1 MGYLPGAP
9 ISRKCRPQRS
19 RYFGGH
25 RTSSRRCPRTPPCYH
40 SNLRIGIHTSIATS
54 LENAALKASGLGAN
68 TFQIFS
74 SSPRMWRASPHGAE
88 PIRSLRRARERL
100 DLYPLAIHANYLVN
114 LASLDPVIRARSIA
128 SFRSEIERAAAIGAE
143 YLVLHPGSYKGQSL
157 EEGIAAFVLGLRDA
171 AAGAA
176 RDGVTV
182 LLENTVGCGA
192 QIGGRFEELRAIRD
206 YASEL
211 ADVPVGY
218 CLDTCHLLGA
228 GYDVASEAGLHETV
242 RQAGAVLGIENVRL
256 MHANDSKGPLG
267 SHVDRH
273 ANIGEG
279 HIGKAGFRRI
289 LAHPKLR
296 RIPFILE
303 TPVAQDGDDRRNLEN
318 LKKLCPKS
326 RTTTTKSS

>member
-1 MGYLPGAP
+1 MDG
-9 ISRKCRPQRS
+9 K
-19 RYFGGH
+19 
-25 RTSSRRCPRTPPCYH
+25 RTSLEANRGLPCYDG
-40 SNLRIGIHTSIATS
+40 NLRIGIHTSIAAS
-54 LENAALKASGLGAN
+54 LENAALKASALGAN

-74 SSPRMWRASPHGAE
+74 SSPRMWRATSPGAE
-88 PIRSLRRARERL
+88 QIRLLRRARERL

-114 LASLDPVIRARSIA
+114 LASVDPAIRARSIA
-128 SFRSEIERAAAIGAE
+128 SCRGELERAAAIGAE

-176 RDGVTV
+176 DMMKTGVTV
-182 LLENTVGCGA
+182 LLENTVGSGA
-192 QIGGRFEELRAIRD
+192 QIGGRFDELRAIRD
-206 YASEL
+206 YAVQL
-211 ADVPVGY
+211 TDVPVGY
-218 CLDTCHLLGA
+218 CLDTCHLLAA
-228 GYDVASEAGLHETV
+228 GYDVSSEAGLRETV
-242 RQAGAVLGIENVRL
+242 RQVARVLGIDNVKL
-256 MHANDSKGPLG
+256 MHANDSKTPLG

-279 HIGKAGFRRI
+279 HIGKAGFRRM

-296 RIPFILE
+296 SLPFILE
-303 TPVAQDGDDRRNLEN
+303 TPVEHDGDDRRNLEN